1 MTQES
6 HTKVPTG
13 KARKPW
19 RWFFLLVLVLLA
31 GLILYRAW
39 ASSQRRVSSQ
49 RIGRGEIPVE
59 VSPAVRE
66 DLTYYFSATGDVLP
80 LMQVDLFPKV
90 SGYLEKINVNLGD
103 SVRQGQV
110 IAQIDRSDFLHK
122 VGEMEAKVAQAKA
135 ALDEIEAG
143 TRTEE
148 VRQAEEAV
156 KQAQSRFEN
165 AKTHRERMDSLYKKQ
180 IISKRDF
187 DNAETE
193 CSVCEAQLTS
203 SQERLKQLKEGAR
216 SEERQASRAKLK
228 EMQAILAQEQD
239 RLQNTTITA
248 PFAGEIT
255 RRYVDAGALVS
266 SSTPLVTLVHRETLK
281 VVACVLE
288 KDISLAKVGMNVRIR
303 TESYPDRTFEGKIVR
318 INSALDVATRTL
330 QTEIHIP
337 NTDRMLRPGMFAKI
351 EIALSTRA
359 GALTVPRVAVIEDG
373 KDRVVFTVE
382 NNLAVRKPIVTGIE
396 QGDKV
401 EVLQGINEA
410 DRIVIKGQG
419 SLKDR
424 SPVRVVEG
432 G

>member
-1 MTQES
+1 MIQEIQS
-6 HTKVPTG
+6 KVPTG
-13 KARKPW
+13 KARKRW
-19 RWFFLLVLVLLA
+19 RWLFLLVLALFA

-49 RIGRGEIPVE
+49 RLGRGEIPVE
-59 VSPAVRE
+59 VSPAARQ
-66 DLTYYFSATGDVLP
+66 DLTYYFNATGDILP

-90 SGYLEKINVNLGD
+90 SGYLERISVNLGD

-110 IAQIDRSDFLHK
+110 VAQIDQKDFVHK
-122 VGEMEAKVAQAKA
+122 GREMEAKVAQAKA

-148 VRQAEEAV
+148 IRQAEEAV

-165 AKTHRERMDSLYKKQ
+165 AKTHKDRMDALYKKQ

-203 SQERLKQLKEGAR
+203 SQERLKQLREGAR

-228 EMQAILAQEQD
+228 ETEAILAQEQD
-239 RLQNTTITA
+239 RLHNTTITA
-248 PFAGEIT
+248 PFTGEIT

-266 SSTPLVTLVHRETLK
+266 PTTPLVTLVHTETLK
-281 VVACVLE
+281 VVAYVLE
-288 KDISLAKVGMNVRIR
+288 KDVSLVKVGMSVKIR

-330 QTEIHIP
+330 QAEIHIP
-337 NTDRMLRPGMFAKI
+337 NADRVLRPGMFAKM
-351 EIALSTRA
+351 EIALSTRT
-359 GALTVPRVAVIEDG
+359 GALTVPRVAVVEEG
-373 KDRVVFTVE
+373 KDQVVFIVE
-382 NNLAVRKPIVTGIE
+382 NGQAVRKPIVTGIE
-396 QGDKV
+396 QGNKV

-419 SLKDR
+419 SLKDG

-432 G
+432 S

>member
-1 MTQES
+1 MMQET

-13 KARKPW
+13 KARKRW
-19 RWFFLLVLVLLA
+19 RWLFLLVLALFA

-49 RIGRGEIPVE
+49 RLGRGEIPVE
-59 VSPAVRE
+59 VSPAARQ
-66 DLTYYFSATGDVLP
+66 DLTYYFNATGDILP

-110 IAQIDRSDFLHK
+110 VAQIDQKDFVHK
-122 VGEMEAKVAQAKA
+122 VRETEAKVAQAKA

-148 VRQAEEAV
+148 IRQAEEAV

-165 AKTHRERMDSLYKKQ
+165 AKTHRERMDALYKKQ

-193 CSVCEAQLTS
+193 CSVFEAQLAS
-203 SQERLKQLKEGAR
+203 SQERLKQLREGAR
-216 SEERQASRAKLK
+216 SEERQGSRAKLK
-228 EMQAILAQEQD
+228 EMEAILAQELD
-239 RLQNTTITA
+239 RLHNTTITA
-248 PFAGEIT
+248 PFTGEIT

-266 SSTPLVTLVHRETLK
+266 PTTPLVTLVHTETLK
-281 VVACVLE
+281 VVAYVLE
-288 KDISLAKVGMNVRIR
+288 KDISLVKVGMSVKIR

-330 QTEIHIP
+330 QAEIHIP
-337 NTDRMLRPGMFAKI
+337 NANRLLRPGMFAKM

-373 KDRVVFTVE
+373 KDQVVFIVE
-382 NNLAVRKPIVTGIE
+382 NGQAVRKPVVTGIE

-401 EVLQGINEA
+401 EVLQGISEA